1 MKKNISLILA
11 LTLGASMAAGCATS
25 KNGDDDGNGG
35 GSGSDDAP
43 KSMDATGKYQ
53 VSSTFDIQANMPGTV
68 GDVTR
73 QFVAA
78 TDDPTDPAKWM
89 LDQIIAK
96 MGSGSLKSTLT
107 AIEPFVAGYLNDRLL
122 QIAPDFVTTMLQ
134 VGNDF
139 GQMAKG
145 FGLNETLEVAGS
157 AQAYNGTVTATGVHF
172 KVDNVETDIGFAEHM
187 LMPVAAAN
195 VKIGLDATG
204 KLDIGEHKLPLSYG
218 KILRIGLDEMIIP
231 MIDPTAGDLATLFQ
245 HKIDCV
251 AVGQAIND
259 AITSQ
264 FGFGGGAG
272 TWQAAC
278 VVGLQYA
285 AATIYT
291 KIAAID
297 ASALEFDLTGV
308 AKGLDT
314 NKDGKM
320 DKIQTGAWS
329 GTLGYNG
336 TPAPLAAATFI
347 GARM

>member
-1 MKKNISLILA
+1 MKKNISIALA
-11 LTLGASMAAGCATS
+11 LALGASMAAGCATS
-25 KNGDDDGNGG
+25 KNGDDDGSGDG
-35 GSGSDDAP
+35 TGSDDAP

-78 TDDPTDPAKWM
+78 TDDPTDPTKWI

-96 MGSGSLKSTLT
+96 MSSGALKSTLT
-107 AIEPFVAGYLNDRLL
+107 SIEPFVAGYLNDRLL
-122 QIAPDFVTTMLQ
+122 QIAPDFVDTMLQ
-134 VGNDF
+134 IGNDF

-145 FGLNETLEVAGS
+145 FGLNETLDVAGS
-157 AQAYNGTVTATGVHF
+157 ANAYNGTVTATGVHF
-172 KVDNVETDIGFAEHM
+172 KIDNVENDIGFAEHM
-187 LMPVAAAN
+187 LPPVAATN
-195 VKIGLDATG
+195 VKVGLDVTG

-231 MIDPTAGDLATLFQ
+231 MIDSSATDLATLFQ
-245 HKIDCV
+245 HKVNCV

-259 AITSQ
+259 AIASQ
-264 FGFGGGAG
+264 FGYGGGAG
-272 TWQAAC
+272 TWQVAC
-278 VVGLQYA
+278 VAGLQYA
-285 AATIYT
+285 AQNIYN

-297 ASALEFDLTGV
+297 SSALEFDLTGV

-329 GTLGYNG
+329 GTLGYAG
-336 TPAPLAAATFI
+336 TPAPLASATFI